1 MDIEVIQGASVIMG
15 FYTSVAQLER
25 AVPSEGTGHGF
36 NPLQAYS
43 IKIVKM
49 LKSKFI
55 YNKNDRELKR
65 ISKIV
70 YIINDLE
77 THFTSLNNQKLSFK
91 TIEYRKRIIKG
102 DLLDML
108 LPEAFSTVREASKR
122 IIGMRHFDVQII
134 GGIVLHKGMISEM
147 KTGEGKTIVGT
158 LPSYLNALTGLGV
171 HVVTINEY
179 LAKRDSTNIRTLYE
193 FLGLSIKNIYA
204 KQNLKEKINAYKAD
218 ITYGTNNEY
227 GFDYLRNNMVY
238 KIKEKFQ
245 RKLNFALLDEVDS
258 ILIDEARTPLIISGQ
273 IYEDTK
279 IYYLIKNIA
288 EKLRSSKFTEYEKG
302 DFILDEKHKQ
312 VELTEKGYKYIEEIF
327 KLNKIIKK
335 NDSLYSANNIGF
347 IKKIKAALLA
357 LYLFKKNVD
366 YIIINH
372 EVIIVDE
379 NTGRVMPGKRWSD
392 GLHQAIEAKE
402 GVNIKEESNTLAYIT
417 LQNYFRLYA
426 KIAGMSGTAY
436 TELYEFNKNYKL
448 DVLVIPTNKP
458 RIRKDMN
465 DLIFLSTKEKFEA
478 INKDIKE
485 KFYKGR
491 PVVVGTTSIEI
502 SEDISYLLKKQKISH
517 NILNAKN
524 HENEAKII
532 AQAGRSRTITI
543 ATKMAGRGTD
553 ILLGG
558 NFKNKIYKKIVKT
571 AGGLHVI
578 GTERHE
584 SRRID
589 NQLKGRSGRQGDP
602 GSTRFFISLEDN
614 LMRLFG
620 SNKIKKMIK
629 ILGLSYGEAI
639 EHKFINKAV
648 EKAQKKIEIR
658 NFDIRKQILE
668 YDKISNYQRKIVY
681 KQRDEIL
688 FSYKISE
695 YIEYIRNEV
704 IYKIVCKYKKNKKYN
719 ITNLVIN
726 IKKILNINI
735 YKWIKKNKY
744 IFSYKN
750 GYIIIINKIKDKYN
764 KIYKSYWK
772 KVDKEK
778 IKILKK
784 QTILQIFDIRWKEHL
799 QMLDYIMSSIHLR
812 GYVQKNP
819 IEEYKK
825 EAFKLFKDLIINIK
839 FDVIS
844 VLSKYKI

>member
-1 MDIEVIQGASVIMG
+1 
-15 FYTSVAQLER
+15 
-25 AVPSEGTGHGF
+25 
-36 NPLQAYS
+36 
-43 IKIVKM
+43 M

-55 YNKNDRELKR
+55 YNKNERELKR

-77 THFTSLNNQKLSFK
+77 THFNSLNNHSLSYK

-279 IYYLIKNIA
+279 IYYVIKNIA

-366 YIIINH
+366 YIIRNH

-426 KIAGMSGTAY
+426 KIAGMSGTAS

-485 KFYKGR
+485 KFYKGQ

-517 NILNAKN
+517 KILNAKN

-558 NFKNKIYKKIVKT
+558 NFKNKIYKKIVKN

-589 NQLKGRSGRQGDP
+589 NQLKGRAGRQGDP

-620 SNKIKKMIK
+620 SNNIKKMIK

-639 EHKFINKAV
+639 EHKLINKAV
-648 EKAQKKIEIR
+648 EKAQKKIELR

-681 KQRDEIL
+681 KLRDEIL

-704 IYKIVCKYKKNKKYN
+704 IYKIVYNYKKNKKYN

-784 QTILQIFDIRWKEHL
+784 QTILQVFDIRWKEHL
-799 QMLDYIMSSIHLR
+799 HMLDYIMSSIPLR